1 MFEEEDTLR
10 VESNSKFIEKIAIIF
25 FDKMKALHG
34 KMMIENF
41 IDIENI
47 IFTSDKAYYSK
58 IFNTKEFNL
67 LEKIEKDA
75 IYLKKYSDG
84 SFYIRETAIGDFS
97 YSKKIDNMLQSK
109 IREILY
115 NYLGYNI
122 K

>member
-1 MFEEEDTLR
+1 
-10 VESNSKFIEKIAIIF
+10 
-25 FDKMKALHG
+25 
-34 KMMIENF
+34 MIENF

-47 IFTSDKAYYSK
+47 IFTSDKSYYSK

-115 NYLGYNI
+115 NYFGYNI

>member
-1 MFEEEDTLR
+1 
-10 VESNSKFIEKIAIIF
+10 
-25 FDKMKALHG
+25 MKALYG
-34 KMMIENF
+34 KMVIENF

-58 IFNTKEFNL
+58 FFNTKEFKL

-115 NYLGYNI
+115 NYL